1 MGDKKLTTNVLKD
14 QDFQKIYQFDQV
26 INVGFLGDFL
36 YLTILVGGEK
46 YPSPVDVFFDIK
58 KNEGFT
64 IDHQLACGKNQIQSA
79 NKSRNLENNLFGLEQ
94 LSLFMS
100 FPQQN
105 LRVNPI
111 NVDLVFHFSDI
122 NCIKNLDVKYPE
134 IRDRLVRIIEEPKE
148 EDGNFIVP
156 DASILNAKQIFR
168 LAPYHQKQR
177 NSYFISPIISTGLS
191 S

>member
-1 MGDKKLTTNVLKD
+1 M
-14 QDFQKIYQFDQV
+14 
-26 INVGFLGDFL
+26 
-36 YLTILVGGEK
+36 
-46 YPSPVDVFFDIK
+46 DVFFDIK

-148 EDGNFIVP
+148 EDGNFIV
-156 DASILNAKQIFR
+156 LMHLF
-168 LAPYHQKQR
+168 
-177 NSYFISPIISTGLS
+177 
-191 S
+191 